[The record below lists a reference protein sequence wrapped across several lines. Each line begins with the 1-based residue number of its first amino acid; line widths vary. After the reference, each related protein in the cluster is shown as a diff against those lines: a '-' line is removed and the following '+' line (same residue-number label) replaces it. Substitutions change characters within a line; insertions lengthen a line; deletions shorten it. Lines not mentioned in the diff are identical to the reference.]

1 MPIDAFSCKFEL
13 MIDKNENIQN
23 PIDKDSITETP
34 NTLSYGHHRGSLPVV
49 PTKEGQVKGK
59 ALSAMEHQTD
69 MQLHQIRQ
77 QMELLAAQ
85 ASKIQKR
92 VDVSQQIYSAEMRFE
107 PLINHIYHLYEKE
120 DGKHVLSLVAPNDW
134 GRKGCPFLFVAT
146 VRLLAD
152 HTWDVL
158 ED

>member
-1 MPIDAFSCKFEL
+1 MS
-13 MIDKNENIQN
+13 ENKDHIVN
-23 PIDKDSITETP
+23 PIDKDKITETP
-34 NTLSYGHHRGSLPVV
+34 NTLSYGHHRGSLPVA
-49 PTKEGQVKGK
+49 PTEEGQVKGQ
-59 ALSAMEHQTD
+59 ALAAMEHQTD
-69 MQLHQIRQ
+69 MQLHQIKQ

-92 VDVSQQIYSAEMRFE
+92 VDVSQQIYGAEMRFE
-107 PLINHIYHLYEKE
+107 PLINHVYHLYEKKE
-120 DGKHVLSLVAPNDW
+120 GGHLLSLIHPNDW
-134 GRKGCPFLFVAT
+134 GRKGCPFVFVAT